1 MISCSLPFYYW
12 RECELFYLLKKLLIY
27 IKKFHIVLY
36 LFTKSDMLNIR
47 KHGGEKHGKNSKY

>member
-1 MISCSLPFYYW
+1 MKSCSLPFYYW
-12 RECELFYLLKKLLIY
+12 RECEIFYLLKKLLIY